1 MYIQKEHAMVTKVAK
16 WGNSLA
22 VRIPHAVAQ
31 ELQLRSG
38 ETVNLTPRDGQI
50 VIAPIREQRYRLAE
64 LLKDVTLHNRH
75 DEVSS
80 GAAVGK
86 EGW

>member
-1 MYIQKEHAMVTKVAK
+1 MVTKVAK

-31 ELQLRSG
+31 EMRLRSG
-38 ETVNLTPRDGQI
+38 ETVRLASQDGQI
-50 VIAPIREQRYRLAE
+50 VIAPVRQQRYRLAE
-64 LLKDVTLHNRH
+64 LLKDVTPCNRH
-75 DEVSS
+75 DEISS